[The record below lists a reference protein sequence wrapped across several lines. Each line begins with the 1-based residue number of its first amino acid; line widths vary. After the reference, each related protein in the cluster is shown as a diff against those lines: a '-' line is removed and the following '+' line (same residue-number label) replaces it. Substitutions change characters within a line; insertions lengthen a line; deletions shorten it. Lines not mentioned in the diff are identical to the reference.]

1 MKKLIILLITLLIP
15 CASATW
21 IHITEPTPGIYIKEE
36 KLIPLKNMAIL
47 LGSSSVI
54 AEAEGSNN
62 IIAVYFFIYDL
73 RNKDI
78 ISSYWDF
85 NSKDGWNSDFNL
97 SRGIYFIIA
106 TGTAID
112 IEEPIAID
120 WLIINVL

>member
-1 MKKLIILLITLLIP
+1 MGTSSGKVNIQDSMK
-15 CASATW
+15 
-21 IHITEPTPGIYIKEE
+21 
-36 KLIPLKNMAIL
+36 
-47 LGSSSVI
+47 
-54 AEAEGSNN
+54 GSNN

>member
-1 MKKLIILLITLLIP
+1 
-15 CASATW
+15 
-21 IHITEPTPGIYIKEE
+21 
-36 KLIPLKNMAIL
+36 MAIL

-85 NSKDGWNSDFNL
+85 NSKDGWNSNFNL